1 MSSNTKCRAAR
12 ASSTHLDSRFSLADN
27 GDPESPTEDYDRD
40 KEAPDCPKTTITAT
54 FVCFPDRRD
63 PARIA
68 SGANSWQ
75 DLRESFGPV
84 LTRRRRPCLLQF
96 DILILSQ
103 AILSQAISHGTV
115 DFMSSEE
122 NKDHTP
128 PTGSEEPIVAKLAK
142 GPADGSSSEADADR
156 ESESSGGDDF
166 GLGGEGEQSDPK
178 QSDPK
183 QSDPEQGGPAT
194 DESIRVGSPFAVDPN
209 PIAGTS
215 IRLRRVKPEAFYD
228 VGPLR
233 YTAMGAVS
241 AAVLVL
247 GFAAAAAWWFPGGGT
262 IIAALGCA
270 LSIFG
275 LYSNRKLVASGC
287 LVLHLMLFMISYS
300 RAITA

>member
-1 MSSNTKCRAAR
+1 MSLNTKCRAAR
-12 ASSTHLDSRFSLADN
+12 ATSTHLDSRFSPADN
-27 GDPESPTEDYDRD
+27 GDPESPTADYDRD
-40 KEAPDCPKTTITAT
+40 KDAPDSPKTTITAT
-54 FVCFPDRRD
+54 FVCFPDQRD

-84 LTRRRRPCLLQF
+84 LTRRRRACLLQF

-103 AILSQAISHGTV
+103 AISHGTV
-115 DFMSSEE
+115 DCMSSEE
-122 NKDHTP
+122 NKDRTP
-128 PTGSEEPIVAKLAK
+128 PAGSEEPIVAKLAK
-142 GPADGSSSEADADR
+142 GPADGPSSEADADR
-156 ESESSGGDDF
+156 ESESIGGDDF
-166 GLGGEGEQSDPK
+166 GLGGEGEQRDPEQRDPE
-178 QSDPK
+178 QSDA
-183 QSDPEQGGPAT
+183 EQGGPPI

-215 IRLRRVKPEAFYD
+215 IRRRRVKPEAFYD